1 MDAATEWGEDW
12 RLKTTTTT
20 IALTWMNI
28 KRNGAITTR
37 DQSMDLNSAKM
48 IIQFGHPVDSKYSLL
63 LLLLSSSLLLQCSC
77 GGCCDAQPVSQSAVQ
92 LRMWTKDPYSN
103 LIGAQ
108 RHHRARINP
117 LYWGNWWW
125 MVVVLKKS
133 IHCIVRK
140 RHCSLIDW
148 DNILMLN

>member
-1 MDAATEWGEDW
+1 MQQLNEV
-12 RLKTTTTT
+12 KTTTTT
-20 IALTWMNI
+20 IALTWMDI

-63 LLLLSSSLLLQCSC
+63 LLLLSSLLLCNAVVVAAVMLSQS
-77 GGCCDAQPVSQSAVQ
+77 VSQSAVQ

-125 MVVVLKKS
+125 TVVVLKKS
-133 IHCIVRK
+133 IHHCIVRK
-140 RHCSLIDW
+140 RHCSLID
-148 DNILMLN
+148 